1 MVLRT
6 KVMNAYWNRRQFLNR
21 AAASAGPLALAPAGR
36 NALGAVVTSPGLQGR
51 FLTHVSVVRVN
62 QIEVTPTRSIGLDE
76 VADNHPDRI
85 RGRRE
90 AFARGCPDGRM
101 TWAISWLAL
110 NDNRQDY
117 KEARRLLASYHE
129 IGRAACRGHV

>member
-6 KVMNAYWNRRQFLNR
+6 KVMNGYWNRRQFFNS
-21 AAASAGPLALAPAGR
+21 AAASAGALALPSAGR
-36 NALGAVVTSPGLQGR
+36 NALGRVVTSPGLQGR
-51 FLTHVSVVRVN
+51 FLTHVSVLRVN

-90 AFARGCPDGRM
+90 AFARGDRKSTRLNSSHLG
-101 TWAISWLAL
+101 ISYA
-110 NDNRQDY
+110 
-117 KEARRLLASYHE
+117 
-129 IGRAACRGHV
+129 